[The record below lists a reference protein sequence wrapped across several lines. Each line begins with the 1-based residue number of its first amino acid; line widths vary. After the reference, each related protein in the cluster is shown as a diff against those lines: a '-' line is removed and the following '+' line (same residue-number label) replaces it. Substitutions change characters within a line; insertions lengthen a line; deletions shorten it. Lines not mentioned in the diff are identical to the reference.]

1 MNRAKPLSKKNQ
13 QKMNAALTAFFKPLD
28 SDKKEP
34 KQKELLDADTQQI

>member
-1 MNRAKPLSKKNQ
+1 MKRTKPLSKSNQ

-34 KQKELLDADTQQI
+34 KQKELLNTDIR